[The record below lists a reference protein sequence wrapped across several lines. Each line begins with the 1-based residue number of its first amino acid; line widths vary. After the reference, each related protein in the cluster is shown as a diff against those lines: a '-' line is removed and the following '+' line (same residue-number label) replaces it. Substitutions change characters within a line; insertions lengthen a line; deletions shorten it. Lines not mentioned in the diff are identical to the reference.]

1 METIQMR
8 ETLNKVEEKGN
19 QRDEK
24 KWKKRLNENLEKE
37 ERIEEEENKRRKR

>member
-19 QRDEK
+19 QREEK
-24 KWKKRLNENLEKE
+24 RWKNRE
-37 ERIEEEENKRRKR
+37 